1 MHESAEW
8 QPRKIEQEAI
18 ARVEGEGALE
28 IAVSDGQIRKVKL
41 RIYEPPRFFE
51 GFLIN
56 RKYDELPDITA
67 RICGI
72 CPISY
77 QMASC
82 TAVESAFNFVPTEQ
96 TATLRRLFSW
106 AEIMQN
112 HALQVYLM
120 AGPDYF
126 HLDGADSL
134 AKEHPEVVKRGL
146 KLKRAANNLSVMIG
160 GREVHPIGTKIT
172 GFYDVPTKEKIKKV
186 KAELEEVRP
195 LAVETLKMVAKF
207 DLPEFERPSDYL
219 ALSNGEVYALN
230 EGEVKTLSGDSFP
243 VAHFLSKID
252 EYQVDYSNAL
262 RCHLKGGG
270 PYQTGPLARVN
281 INYQFLS
288 SETKSLLREFG
299 FNFPSNNPFYGIVA
313 RAAELLTGI
322 DDCLALLADF
332 TPAYEEAE
340 IQPRASLGAG
350 ISEAPRGS
358 LFHQY
363 SFNEKGLIKTARIIP
378 PTEQNLE
385 RMEADLKLLVAEN
398 LQLNDADL
406 TLLCEMLI
414 RSYDP
419 CISCATHFLKV
430 TFTACH

>member
-1 MHESAEW
+1 MHGSAELR
-8 QPRKIEQEAI
+8 PRKIEQGVI
-18 ARVEGEGALE
+18 TRVEGEGALE
-28 IAVSDGQIRKVKL
+28 VSVSDGEVKKVKL

-82 TAVESAFNFVPTEQ
+82 SAVESAFGFNPSEQ
-96 TATLRRLFSW
+96 TAILRRLFSW

-126 HLDGADSL
+126 GVEGADSL
-134 AKEHPEVVKRGL
+134 AKEHPDVVKRGL
-146 KLKRAANNLSVMIG
+146 KLKRAANNLSVMVG

-172 GFYDVPTKEKIKKV
+172 GFYDVPTKEMIAKV
-186 KAELEEVRP
+186 RAELEEARP
-195 LAVETLKMVAKF
+195 LAVETIKMVASFK
-207 DLPEFERPSDYL
+207 LPEFERESDYL
-219 ALSNGEVYALN
+219 SLADGEVYALN

-243 VAHFLSKID
+243 VANFLDKV
-252 EYQVDYSNAL
+252 EEHQVDYSNAL
-262 RCHLKGGG
+262 RCRLKATG

-288 SETKSLLREFG
+288 AETKSLLKELG
-299 FNFPSNNPFYGIVA
+299 FSFPSHNPFHGIVA

-322 DDCLALLADF
+322 DDCLELLSDF
-332 TPAYEEAE
+332 VPEYEEAE
-340 IQPRASLGAG
+340 IKPRSSQGSG

-358 LFHQY
+358 LFHRYQ
-363 SFNEKGLIKTARIIP
+363 FDEEGLIKEARIIP
-378 PTEQNLE
+378 PTEQNLV
-385 RMEADLKLLVAEN
+385 RMEEDLKQLIPQYLH
-398 LQLNDADL
+398 LNDADL

-419 CISCATHFLKV
+419 CISCATHFLKIDW
-430 TFTACH
+430 HRSQ

>member
-1 MHESAEW
+1 MHGSAEL
-8 QPRKIEQEAI
+8 QPRKIKQGVI
-18 ARVEGEGALE
+18 TRVEGEGALE
-28 IAVSDGQIRKVKL
+28 VSISDGEVKKIKL

-82 TAVESAFNFVPTEQ
+82 TAVEKAFGFVPSEQ
-96 TATLRRLFSW
+96 TAVLRRLFSW

-126 HLDGADSL
+126 GVEGADSL
-134 AKEHPEVVKRGL
+134 AKEKPDVVKRGL

-160 GREVHPIGTKIT
+160 GREVHPIGTKIS
-172 GFYDVPTKEKIKKV
+172 GFYDVPTPQMISSV
-186 KAELEEVRP
+186 RAQLEEVRP
-195 LAVETLKMVAKF
+195 LAVETIKMVASF
-207 DLPEFERPSDYL
+207 NLPEFERPSDYL
-219 ALSNGEVYALN
+219 SLANGEVYALN
-230 EGEVKTLSGDSFP
+230 EGEVKTLSGDSFA
-243 VAHFLSKID
+243 VSNFLEKID
-252 EYQVDYSNAL
+252 EHQVYYSNAL
-262 RCHLKGGG
+262 RCRLKATGA
-270 PYQTGPLARVN
+270 YQTGPLARVN

-288 SETKSLLREFG
+288 PETKSLLKELG
-299 FNFPSNNPFYGIVA
+299 FSFPSHNPFHGIVA

-322 DDCLALLADF
+322 DDCLELLDNF
-332 TPAYEEAE
+332 QPEFEETE
-340 IQPRASLGAG
+340 IYPRASSGAG

-358 LFHQY
+358 LFHY
-363 SFNEKGLIKTARIIP
+363 YEFNENGLIKSARIIP
-378 PTEQNLE
+378 PTEQNLV
-385 RMEADLKLLVAEN
+385 RMEEDLKQLIPQYLH
-398 LQLNDADL
+398 LNDADL

-419 CISCATHFLKV
+419 CISCATHFLKLSV
-430 TFTACH
+430 RHC